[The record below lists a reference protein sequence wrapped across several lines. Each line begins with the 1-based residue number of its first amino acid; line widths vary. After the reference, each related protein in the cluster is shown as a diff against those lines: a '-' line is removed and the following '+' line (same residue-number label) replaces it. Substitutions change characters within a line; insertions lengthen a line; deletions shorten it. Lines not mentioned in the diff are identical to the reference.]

1 MKKKL
6 FLLLILLIIPIGIN
20 AKTYKVELV
29 KKTSE
34 LNNSTIDNYIIVNKA
49 DNGNYYAW
57 SSTLLSG
64 TNSKRAQAKNNAEI
78 VTFNDDFTEL
88 NVDSN
93 NNILWTFGLSTNS
106 INESVDALTLVT
118 SKNVYNDGEND
129 SRNQINFTA
138 TDTATNP
145 AGFVYTNNALPLNFK
160 FINDEGNIRIG
171 QYIASSNRT
180 YYIRFLSTDN
190 RFLAGDL
197 GKASKQVKLYRVIE
211 EYPKIQKYVDK
222 DVTEVM
228 SKTTKEDE
236 SYKNSG
242 ILQIDIDLEIDKLIR
257 NTDILFI
264 LDYSNSMDYDDKL
277 DNLKVSTNYLA
288 KRLLETNQNNRVGIV
303 KFADGNID
311 GTGSKQLGLSR
322 SESDISQFISED
334 NTSKLGGTNYTDA
347 FSLAHEILSENAI
360 AGKDQMIIFVT
371 DGAPTIYNRTKFSV
385 FKNTNDGIVGEYAV
399 NWTNYFL
406 SNKLSIAEKLK
417 ESGVHIS
424 CIGIGTN
431 VDSPIK
437 TDGSFV
443 IKGTDANQVLKNIAS
458 SENDFYSLN
467 EYEDLEKTYEKIF
480 ENIYD
485 KYLSRKVSDLI
496 NEDYSL
502 LTNQYKD
509 KISYI
514 EVKGEDD
521 KVIEKITFDQEK
533 NEAYSSLLGNKN
545 ILDESN
551 NNYVLGAKTFNYN
564 SANKSF
570 EFKLE
575 NLKERKIHITYF
587 VIPTSKISNSSLEN
601 PNTESIS
608 IITSL
613 AVVIISLLVVFVTS
627 KKIRMISKYDSI

>member
-1 MKKKL
+1 MKKII
-6 FLLLILLIIPIGIN
+6 FLLILFLFIPLSIN

-29 KKTSE
+29 TKTSE

-78 VTFNDDFTEL
+78 VTFNENFTEL
-88 NVDSN
+88 YTDTN

-106 INESVDALTLVT
+106 ISESVDALTLVT

-129 SRNQINFTA
+129 NRNQINFTA

-171 QYIASSNRT
+171 QYIASNNRT

-211 EYPKIQKYVDK
+211 EYPKVQKYVDK
-222 DVTEVM
+222 DINEVM
-228 SKTTKEDE
+228 NKTTEKDE
-236 SYKNSG
+236 TYNNSG
-242 ILQIDIDLEIDKLIR
+242 ILKIDIDLEIDKLIR
-257 NTDILFI
+257 NTDILFV

-277 DNLKVSTNYLA
+277 ENLQVSTNYLA
-288 KRLLETNQNNRVGIV
+288 KRLLETNQNNRVGVI

-311 GTGSKQLGLSR
+311 ENGSKQLGLSR
-322 SESDISQFISED
+322 SESDISQFISEE

-360 AGKDQMIIFVT
+360 VGKDQLIIFVT
-371 DGAPTIYNRTKFSV
+371 DGAPTIYNRSKFSV

-417 ESGVHIS
+417 DSGVHIS
-424 CIGIGTN
+424 CIGIGTD

-458 SENDFYSLN
+458 TENDFYSLN
-467 EYEDLEKTYEKIF
+467 EYEDLEDAYERIF
-480 ENIYD
+480 SNIYD
-485 KYLSRKVSDLI
+485 KYLSRKVNDLI

-502 LTNQYKD
+502 LTNQYKN

-533 NEAYSSLLGNKN
+533 NEAYSSLLGDKN

-551 NNYVLGAKTFNYN
+551 NNYVLGAKTFSFD
-564 SANKSF
+564 SAKKSF
-570 EFKLE
+570 EFNFE

-587 VIPTSKISNSSLEN
+587 VIPTSNSLDTTLEN
-601 PNTESIS
+601 PITGNKSI
-608 IITSL
+608 
-613 AVVIISLLVVFVTS
+613 VIALTIFVISLLAVFVSYNKLKMT
-627 KKIRMISKYDSI
+627 RRY

>member
-1 MKKKL
+1 MKKII
-6 FLLLILLIIPIGIN
+6 FLLILFLFIPLSIN

-29 KKTSE
+29 TKTSE

-78 VTFNDDFTEL
+78 VTFNENFTEL
-88 NVDSN
+88 YTDTN

-106 INESVDALTLVT
+106 ISESVDALTLVT

-129 SRNQINFTA
+129 NRNQINFTA

-171 QYIASSNRT
+171 QYIASNNRT

-211 EYPKIQKYVDK
+211 EYPKVQKYVDK
-222 DVTEVM
+222 DINEVM
-228 SKTTKEDE
+228 NKTTEKDE
-236 SYKNSG
+236 TYNNSG
-242 ILQIDIDLEIDKLIR
+242 ILKIDIDLEIDKLIR
-257 NTDILFI
+257 NTDILFV

-277 DNLKVSTNYLA
+277 ENLQVSTNYLA
-288 KRLLETNQNNRVGIV
+288 KRLLETNQNNRVGVI

-311 GTGSKQLGLSR
+311 ENGSKQLGLSR
-322 SESDISQFISED
+322 SESDISQFISEE

-360 AGKDQMIIFVT
+360 VGKDQLIIFVT

-417 ESGVHIS
+417 DSGVHIS
-424 CIGIGTN
+424 CIGIGTD

-458 SENDFYSLN
+458 TENDFYSLN
-467 EYEDLEKTYEKIF
+467 EYEDLEDAYERIF
-480 ENIYD
+480 SNIYD
-485 KYLSRKVSDLI
+485 KYLSRKVNDLI

-502 LTNQYKD
+502 LTNQYKN

-533 NEAYSSLLGNKN
+533 NEAYSSLLGDKN

-551 NNYVLGAKTFNYN
+551 NNYVLGAKTF
-564 SANKSF
+564 SFDSTKKSF
-570 EFKLE
+570 EFNFE

-587 VIPTSKISNSSLEN
+587 VIPTSNSLDTTLEN
-601 PNTESIS
+601 PITGNKSI
-608 IITSL
+608 
-613 AVVIISLLVVFVTS
+613 VIALTIFVISLLAVFVSYNKLKMT
-627 KKIRMISKYDSI
+627 RRY

>member
-1 MKKKL
+1 MKKIVI
-6 FLLLILLIIPIGIN
+6 LLILFLFIPLSIS

-29 KKTSE
+29 TKTSE

-88 NVDSN
+88 NVESE

-106 INESVDALTLVT
+106 ISESVDALTLVT

-129 SRNQINFTA
+129 NRNQINFTA

-171 QYIASSNRT
+171 QYIASNNRT

-211 EYPKIQKYVDK
+211 EYPKVQKYVDK
-222 DVTEVM
+222 DINEVM
-228 SKTTKEDE
+228 NKTTEKDE
-236 SYKNSG
+236 TYNNSG
-242 ILQIDIDLEIDKLIR
+242 ILKIDIDLEIDKLIR
-257 NTDILFI
+257 NTDILFV

-277 DNLKVSTNYLA
+277 ENLQVSTNYLA
-288 KRLLETNQNNRVGIV
+288 KRLLEINQNNRVGVI

-311 GTGSKQLGLSR
+311 ENGSKQLGLSR
-322 SESDISQFISED
+322 SESDISQFIAEE
-334 NTSKLGGTNYTDA
+334 NTSKLGGTDYTDA

-360 AGKDQMIIFVT
+360 AGKDQLIIFVT

-417 ESGVHIS
+417 DSGVHIS
-424 CIGIGTN
+424 CIGIGTD

-458 SENDFYSLN
+458 TENDFYSLN
-467 EYEDLEKTYEKIF
+467 EYEDLEDAYERIF
-480 ENIYD
+480 SNIYD
-485 KYLSRKVSDLI
+485 KYLSRKVNDLI

-502 LTNQYKD
+502 LTNQYKN

-533 NEAYSSLLGNKN
+533 NEAYSSLLGDKN

-551 NNYVLGAKTFNYN
+551 NNYFLGAKIFSFD
-564 SANKSF
+564 SAKKSF
-570 EFKLE
+570 EFNFE
-575 NLKERKIHITYF
+575 NLKERKIHFTYF
-587 VIPTSKISNSSLEN
+587 VIPTTNNLDTTLEN
-601 PNTESIS
+601 PITGNKSIV
-608 IITSL
+608 IAL
-613 AVVIISLLVVFVTS
+613 AIFVISLLAVFVSYNKLKMT
-627 KKIRMISKYDSI
+627 RRY

>member
-1 MKKKL
+1 MKKII
-6 FLLLILLIIPIGIN
+6 FLLILFLFIPLSIN

-29 KKTSE
+29 TKTSE

-78 VTFNDDFTEL
+78 VTFNENFTEL
-88 NVDSN
+88 YTDTN

-106 INESVDALTLVT
+106 ISESVDALTLVT

-129 SRNQINFTA
+129 NRNQINFTA

-171 QYIASSNRT
+171 QYIASNNRT

-211 EYPKIQKYVDK
+211 EYPKVQKYVDK
-222 DVTEVM
+222 DINEAM
-228 SKTTKEDE
+228 NKTTEKDE
-236 SYKNSG
+236 TYNNSG
-242 ILQIDIDLEIDKLIR
+242 ILKIDIDLEIDKLIR
-257 NTDILFI
+257 NTDILFV

-277 DNLKVSTNYLA
+277 ENLQVSTNYLA
-288 KRLLETNQNNRVGIV
+288 KRLLETNQNNRVGVI

-311 GTGSKQLGLSR
+311 ENGSKQLGLSR
-322 SESDISQFISED
+322 SESDISQFISEE

-360 AGKDQMIIFVT
+360 AGKDQLIIFVT

-417 ESGVHIS
+417 DSGVHIS
-424 CIGIGTN
+424 CIGIGTD

-458 SENDFYSLN
+458 TENDFYSLN
-467 EYEDLEKTYEKIF
+467 EYEDLEDAYERIF
-480 ENIYD
+480 SNIYD
-485 KYLSRKVSDLI
+485 KYLSRKVNDLI

-502 LTNQYKD
+502 LTNQYKN

-533 NEAYSSLLGNKN
+533 NEAYSSLLGDKN

-551 NNYVLGAKTFNYN
+551 NNYVLGAKTF
-564 SANKSF
+564 SFDSTKKSF
-570 EFKLE
+570 EFNFE

-587 VIPTSKISNSSLEN
+587 VIPTSNSLDTTLEN
-601 PNTESIS
+601 PITGNKSI
-608 IITSL
+608 
-613 AVVIISLLVVFVTS
+613 VIALTIFVISLLAVFVSYNKLKMT
-627 KKIRMISKYDSI
+627 RRY

>member
-1 MKKKL
+1 MKKIIFLLIL
-6 FLLLILLIIPIGIN
+6 FLLIPLSIN

-88 NVDSN
+88 STDTD

-106 INESVDALTLVT
+106 ISESVDALTLVT

-171 QYIASSNRT
+171 QHIASNNRT

-211 EYPKIQKYVDK
+211 EYPKVQKYVDK
-222 DVTEVM
+222 DINEVI
-228 SKTTKEDE
+228 SKTTKEDDTF
-236 SYKNSG
+236 SKSG
-242 ILQIDIDLEIDKLIR
+242 ILQVDIDLEIDKLIR
-257 NTDILFI
+257 NTDILFV
-264 LDYSNSMDYDDKL
+264 LDYSNSMDYNDKL
-277 DNLKVSTNYLA
+277 ESLQTSTNYLA
-288 KRLLETNQNNRVGIV
+288 KRLLETNQNNRVGVI

-311 GTGSKQLGLSR
+311 EAGSKQLGLSR
-322 SESDISQFISED
+322 SESAISQFIEEE

-360 AGKDQMIIFVT
+360 AGKDQLIIFVT

-458 SENDFYSLN
+458 SESDFYSLS
-467 EYEDLEKTYEKIF
+467 EYEDLEDTYKKIF
-480 ENIYD
+480 SNIYD
-485 KYLSRKVSDLI
+485 KYLSRKVYDLI
-496 NEDYSL
+496 KEDYSL
-502 LTNQYKD
+502 LTNQYKN

-514 EVKGEDD
+514 EIKGENN
-521 KVIEKITFDQEK
+521 KVIEKITFNQEK
-533 NEAYSSLLGNKN
+533 NEAYSSLINNKN
-545 ILDESN
+545 ILDVSN
-551 NNYVLGAKTFNYN
+551 GNYVLAAETFSYDSAK
-564 SANKSF
+564 KSF
-570 EFKLE
+570 VFNLE
-575 NLKERKIHITYF
+575 NLKESKIHITYF
-587 VIPTSKISNSSLEN
+587 VIPTSKNIDLPLEN
-601 PNTESIS
+601 PNTLSKNML
-608 IITSL
+608 ITL
-613 AVVIISLLVVFVTS
+613 VLVVVSLLMFILNHNRLKTTN
-627 KKIRMISKYDSI
+627 KYQV

>member
-1 MKKKL
+1 MKKIVI
-6 FLLLILLIIPIGIN
+6 LLILFLFIPLSIN

-29 KKTSE
+29 TKISE

-64 TNSKRAQAKNNAEI
+64 TNSKRAQAKKNAEI
-78 VTFNDDFTEL
+78 VTFNENFTEL
-88 NVDSN
+88 YTDTN

-106 INESVDALTLVT
+106 VSESVDALTLVT

-129 SRNQINFTA
+129 NRNQINFTS

-171 QYIASSNRT
+171 QYIASNNRT

-211 EYPKIQKYVDK
+211 EYPKVQKYVDK
-222 DVTEVM
+222 DINEAM
-228 SKTTKEDE
+228 NKTTEKDE
-236 SYKNSG
+236 TYNNSG
-242 ILQIDIDLEIDKLIR
+242 ILKIDIDLEIDKLIR
-257 NTDILFI
+257 NTDILFV

-277 DNLKVSTNYLA
+277 ENLQVSTNYLA
-288 KRLLETNQNNRVGIV
+288 KRLLETNQNNRVGVI

-311 GTGSKQLGLSR
+311 ENGSKQLGLSR
-322 SESDISQFISED
+322 SESDISQFISEE

-360 AGKDQMIIFVT
+360 AGKDQLIIFVT

-417 ESGVHIS
+417 DSGVHIS
-424 CIGIGTN
+424 CIGIGTD

-458 SENDFYSLN
+458 TENDFYSLN
-467 EYEDLEKTYEKIF
+467 EYEDLEDAHERIF
-480 ENIYD
+480 SNIYD
-485 KYLSRKVSDLI
+485 KYLSRKVNDLI

-502 LTNQYKD
+502 LTNQYKN

-533 NEAYSSLLGNKN
+533 NEAYSSLLGDKN

-551 NNYVLGAKTFNYN
+551 NNYVLGAKTF
-564 SANKSF
+564 SFDSTKKSF
-570 EFKLE
+570 EFNFE

-587 VIPTSKISNSSLEN
+587 VIPTSNSLDTTLEN
-601 PNTESIS
+601 PITGNKSI
-608 IITSL
+608 
-613 AVVIISLLVVFVTS
+613 VIALTIFVISLLAVFVSYNKLKMT
-627 KKIRMISKYDSI
+627 RRY

>member
-88 NVDSN
+88 NVESE

-106 INESVDALTLVT
+106 IAESVDSLTLVT

-129 SRNQINFTA
+129 NRNQINFTA

-171 QYIASSNRT
+171 QYIASNNRT

-222 DVTEVM
+222 DINEVM
-228 SKTTKEDE
+228 SKTTEKDE
-236 SYKNSG
+236 TYNNSG
-242 ILQIDIDLEIDKLIR
+242 ILKIDIDLEIDKLIR
-257 NTDILFI
+257 NTDILFV

-277 DNLKVSTNYLA
+277 ENLQVSTNYLA
-288 KRLLETNQNNRVGIV
+288 KRLLETNQNNRVGVI

-311 GTGSKQLGLSR
+311 EDGSKQLGLSR
-322 SESDISQFISED
+322 SESDISQFIAEE

-360 AGKDQMIIFVT
+360 AGKDQLIIFVT

-417 ESGVHIS
+417 DSGVHIS
-424 CIGIGTN
+424 CIGIGTD

-458 SENDFYSLN
+458 TENDFYSLN
-467 EYEDLEKTYEKIF
+467 EYEDLEDAYERIF
-480 ENIYD
+480 SNIYD
-485 KYLSRKVSDLI
+485 KYLSRKVNDLI

-502 LTNQYKD
+502 LTNQYKN

-533 NEAYSSLLGNKN
+533 NEAYSSLLGDKN

-551 NNYVLGAKTFNYN
+551 NNYVLGAKTF
-564 SANKSF
+564 SFDSGKKSF
-570 EFKLE
+570 EFNFE

-587 VIPTSKISNSSLEN
+587 VIPTTNKLDTTLEN
-601 PNTESIS
+601 PITGNK
-608 IITSL
+608 II
-613 AVVIISLLVVFVTS
+613 VIALTIFVISLLVVFVSYNKLKMT
-627 KKIRMISKYDSI
+627 RRY

>member
-1 MKKKL
+1 MKKIVI
-6 FLLLILLIIPIGIN
+6 LLILFLFIPLSIN

-29 KKTSE
+29 TKISE

-64 TNSKRAQAKNNAEI
+64 TNSKRAQAKKNAEI
-78 VTFNDDFTEL
+78 VTFNENFTEL
-88 NVDSN
+88 YTDTN

-106 INESVDALTLVT
+106 VSESVDALTLVT

-129 SRNQINFTA
+129 NRNQINFTS

-171 QYIASSNRT
+171 QYIASNNRT

-211 EYPKIQKYVDK
+211 EYPKVQKYVDK
-222 DVTEVM
+222 DINEAM
-228 SKTTKEDE
+228 NKTTEKDE
-236 SYKNSG
+236 TYNNSG
-242 ILQIDIDLEIDKLIR
+242 ILKIDIDLEIDKLIR
-257 NTDILFI
+257 NTDILFV

-277 DNLKVSTNYLA
+277 ENLQVSTNYLA
-288 KRLLETNQNNRVGIV
+288 KRLLETNQNNRVGVI

-311 GTGSKQLGLSR
+311 ENGSKQLGLSR
-322 SESDISQFISED
+322 SESDISQFISEE

-360 AGKDQMIIFVT
+360 AGKDQLIIFVT

-417 ESGVHIS
+417 DSGVHIS
-424 CIGIGTN
+424 CIGIGTD

-458 SENDFYSLN
+458 TENDFYSLN
-467 EYEDLEKTYEKIF
+467 EYEDLEDAYERIF
-480 ENIYD
+480 SNIYD
-485 KYLSRKVSDLI
+485 KYLSRKVNDLI

-502 LTNQYKD
+502 LTNQYKN

-533 NEAYSSLLGNKN
+533 NEAYSSLLGDKN

-551 NNYVLGAKTFNYN
+551 NNYVLGAKTF
-564 SANKSF
+564 SFDSTKKSF
-570 EFKLE
+570 EFNFE

-587 VIPTSKISNSSLEN
+587 VIPTSNSLDTTLEN
-601 PNTESIS
+601 PITGNKSI
-608 IITSL
+608 
-613 AVVIISLLVVFVTS
+613 VIALTIFVISLLAVFVSYNKLKMT
-627 KKIRMISKYDSI
+627 RRY

>member
-1 MKKKL
+1 MKKIVI
-6 FLLLILLIIPIGIN
+6 LLILFLFIPLSIN

-29 KKTSE
+29 TKTSE

-78 VTFNDDFTEL
+78 VTFNENFTEL
-88 NVDSN
+88 YTDTN

-106 INESVDALTLVT
+106 ISESVDALTLVT

-129 SRNQINFTA
+129 NRNQINFTA

-171 QYIASSNRT
+171 QYIASNNRT

-211 EYPKIQKYVDK
+211 EYPKVQKYVDK
-222 DVTEVM
+222 DINEAM
-228 SKTTKEDE
+228 NKTTEKDE
-236 SYKNSG
+236 TYNNSG
-242 ILQIDIDLEIDKLIR
+242 ILKIDIDLEIDKLIR
-257 NTDILFI
+257 NTDILFV

-277 DNLKVSTNYLA
+277 ENLQVSTNYLA
-288 KRLLETNQNNRVGIV
+288 KRLLETNQNNRVGVI

-311 GTGSKQLGLSR
+311 ENGSKQLGLSR
-322 SESDISQFISED
+322 SESDISQFISEE

-360 AGKDQMIIFVT
+360 VGKDQLIIFVT
-371 DGAPTIYNRTKFSV
+371 DGAPTIYNRSKFSV

-417 ESGVHIS
+417 DSGVHIS
-424 CIGIGTN
+424 CIGIGTD

-458 SENDFYSLN
+458 TENDFYSLN
-467 EYEDLEKTYEKIF
+467 EYEDLEDAYERIF
-480 ENIYD
+480 SNIYD
-485 KYLSRKVSDLI
+485 KYLSRKVNDLI

-502 LTNQYKD
+502 LTNQYKN

-533 NEAYSSLLGNKN
+533 NEAYSSLLGDKN

-551 NNYVLGAKTFNYN
+551 NNYVLGAKTFSFD
-564 SANKSF
+564 SAKKSF
-570 EFKLE
+570 EFNFE

-587 VIPTSKISNSSLEN
+587 VIPTSNSLDTTLEN
-601 PNTESIS
+601 PITGNKSI
-608 IITSL
+608 
-613 AVVIISLLVVFVTS
+613 VIALTIFVISLLAVFVSYNKLKMT
-627 KKIRMISKYDSI
+627 RRY

>member
-1 MKKKL
+1 MKKIIFLLIL
-6 FLLLILLIIPIGIN
+6 FLLIPLSIN

-78 VTFNDDFTEL
+78 VTFNEDFTEL
-88 NVDSN
+88 YTDTN

-106 INESVDALTLVT
+106 ISESVDALTLVT

-129 SRNQINFTA
+129 NRNQINFTA

-171 QYIASSNRT
+171 QHIASNNRT

-211 EYPKIQKYVDK
+211 EYPKIKKYVDK
-222 DVTEVM
+222 EINEVM
-228 SKTTKEDE
+228 NKTTKEDDTFN
-236 SYKNSG
+236 SSG

-257 NTDILFI
+257 NTDILFV

-277 DNLKVSTNYLA
+277 ENLQVSTNYLA
-288 KRLLETNQNNRVGIV
+288 RRLLETNQNNRVGVI

-311 GTGSKQLGLSR
+311 AAGSKQLGLSR
-322 SESDISQFISED
+322 SESAISQFIAEE
-334 NTSKLGGTNYTDA
+334 NTSKLGGTNYTEA

-360 AGKDQMIIFVT
+360 EGKDQLIIFVT

-399 NWTNYFL
+399 NWINYFL

-417 ESGVHIS
+417 DSGVHIS
-424 CIGIGTN
+424 CIGIGTD

-458 SENDFYSLN
+458 TENDFYSLN
-467 EYEDLEKTYEKIF
+467 EYEDLEDAYERIF
-480 ENIYD
+480 SNIYD
-485 KYLSRKVSDLI
+485 KYLSRKVNDLI

-502 LTNQYKD
+502 LTNQYKN

-533 NEAYSSLLGNKN
+533 NEAYSSLLGDKN

-551 NNYVLGAKTFNYN
+551 NNYVLGAKTFSFD
-564 SANKSF
+564 SAKKSF
-570 EFKLE
+570 EFNFE

-587 VIPTSKISNSSLEN
+587 VIPTSNSLDTALEN
-601 PNTESIS
+601 PLTGNKSIV
-608 IITSL
+608 IAL
-613 AVVIISLLVVFVTS
+613 AIFVISLLAVFVSYNKLKMT
-627 KKIRMISKYDSI
+627 RRY

>member
-1 MKKKL
+1 MKKII
-6 FLLLILLIIPIGIN
+6 FLLILFLFIPLSIN

-29 KKTSE
+29 TKTSE

-78 VTFNDDFTEL
+78 VTFNENFTEL
-88 NVDSN
+88 YTDTN

-106 INESVDALTLVT
+106 ISESVDALTLVT

-129 SRNQINFTA
+129 NRNQINFTA

-171 QYIASSNRT
+171 QYIASNNRT

-211 EYPKIQKYVDK
+211 EYPKVQKYVDK
-222 DVTEVM
+222 DINEAM
-228 SKTTKEDE
+228 NKTTEKDE
-236 SYKNSG
+236 TYNNSG
-242 ILQIDIDLEIDKLIR
+242 ILKIDIDLEIDKLIR
-257 NTDILFI
+257 NTDILFV

-277 DNLKVSTNYLA
+277 ENLQVSTNYLA
-288 KRLLETNQNNRVGIV
+288 KRLLETNQNNRVGVI

-311 GTGSKQLGLSR
+311 ENGSKQLGLSR
-322 SESDISQFISED
+322 SESDISQFISEE

-360 AGKDQMIIFVT
+360 AGKDQLIIFVT

-417 ESGVHIS
+417 DSGVHIS
-424 CIGIGTN
+424 CIGIGTD

-458 SENDFYSLN
+458 TENDFYSLN
-467 EYEDLEKTYEKIF
+467 EYEDLEDAYERIF
-480 ENIYD
+480 SNIYD
-485 KYLSRKVSDLI
+485 KYLSRKVNDLI

-502 LTNQYKD
+502 LTNQYKN

-533 NEAYSSLLGNKN
+533 NEAYSSLLGDKN

-551 NNYVLGAKTFNYN
+551 NNYVLGAKTFSFD
-564 SANKSF
+564 SAKKSF
-570 EFKLE
+570 EFNFE

-587 VIPTSKISNSSLEN
+587 VIPTSNSLDTTLEN
-601 PNTESIS
+601 PITGNKSI
-608 IITSL
+608 
-613 AVVIISLLVVFVTS
+613 VIALTIFVISLLAVFVSYNKLKMT
-627 KKIRMISKYDSI
+627 RRY